1 LHVDRIPDSPSPEL
15 EEIMNWDRLQGQ
27 WQQVQ
32 GEAKRRWA
40 QLTDDDMTE
49 VEGNREKLE
58 GKIQER
64 YGYSKD
70 RVKREVDDWISGM

>member
-1 LHVDRIPDSPSPEL
+1 
-15 EEIMNWDRLQGQ
+15 MNWDRIQGQ

-40 QLTDDDMTE
+40 QLTDDDMME
-49 VEGNREKLE
+49 VEGNRDKLE

-70 RVKREVDDWISGM
+70 RVKREVDEWISDM